1 MDAKAQRRSSAQFA
15 QLASPPYAGGLYAQA
30 GRGSLDLGERYDAGE
45 DDGPLPARFAKGLK
59 VALVHL
65 KKGLEDSARLDRSW
79 GLVWGD
85 PELRLVVLKSS

>member
-30 GRGSLDLGERYDAGE
+30 GR
-45 DDGPLPARFAKGLK
+45 GPLPARFAKGLK